1 MSVMIAHSIH
11 FNTSPLS
18 DLPCTPYSSFTGVIF
33 HIYIVLIL
41 ALYFIIHVGDR
52 PKMTQL
58 CSFELKTGIPINV
71 VSGIARDYR
80 KVGQLL
86 LEGSNDID
94 SLEMSNHYQTKD
106 IADRI
111 LKDWLSG
118 KGKLPVTWGTLIDV
132 LQESGLSVLVYD
144 IEGQLSDLHR
154 DHDEL

>member
-11 FNTSPLS
+11 HLHQISHAL
-18 DLPCTPYSSFTGVIF
+18 LSSFTGSTLFFTTAI
-33 HIYIVLIL
+33 IIVLIL
-41 ALYFIIHVGDR
+41 ALCSIIHVGDR

-58 CSFELKTGIPINV
+58 RSFKLRTGKTIDFASNIV
-71 VSGIARDYR
+71 LDYR

-86 LEGSNDID
+86 LEGSNDVDI
-94 SLEMSNHYQTKD
+94 LETSHHHETKD

-132 LQESGLSVLVYD
+132 IEESGLSSLVYD